1 MMPTTSQRDG
11 IDRGRRRRLT
21 ALVVAAAAALVLAPG
36 TAQAQS
42 ERKPEFTPGAPGIGD
57 PYFPLDGNGGYD
69 VRHYLLDVAYDPDS
83 DELTGKATISARATQ
98 NLSSFNLDF
107 DGLTIRSITVD
118 GRRADWSRDG
128 DELTVVPRN
137 GIRDNARFT
146 VVVKY
151 DGIPKTLPDG
161 SGFFH
166 TDDGALVIGQPHV
179 ADTWFPVNDHPIDK
193 ASYTISITVP
203 EGLEAISNGVLDS
216 QRTRRGLTTWTWNA
230 KEPMAS
236 YLAMMAIGE
245 FDVRAYR
252 EDGLKYWDA
261 LDPDLFAKTA
271 PRTGEQYALSQVAD
285 LTYKRLTR
293 TIAVPAGGAELS
305 FWMTR
310 DTEFNWDFVFVEAHT
325 VGQDDWTTLEDQN
338 GHTGQET
345 GFVCPSWLELHP
357 FLEHYQ
363 TPAGD
368 ACDPNGTSGEWW
380 AATGSSDGYEQWSV
394 DLSAFSGSTVEVSI
408 SYASD
413 ESVQGSGAF
422 VDDVVVSTGEG
433 TTSFED
439 DGTTFDGWTV
449 PGAPAGSEPN
459 LNDWIAGTVEDAPP
473 SLGEV
478 ADGSL
483 ARQPEIID
491 FLEGYFG
498 RYPFSA
504 AGGVVDDLDEL
515 GFALET
521 QTRPIYAE
529 GFFGDSISGDSVVV
543 HELAH
548 QWVGDYLALEEWQ
561 HIWLNEGFASYAE
574 WLWAEY
580 EGLATAQEIFDF
592 YASIP
597 ADDPFW
603 EVVIGDPG
611 PDLIFDIA
619 IYNRGAMTLHALRLE
634 VGDQDFFRIL
644 KRWIASQAGGH
655 VTTDEFI
662 ALAERVS
669 GQQLDELFD
678 VWLFTPE
685 KPAVLDAAAARVQS
699 GATDLGSARPPLDK
713 LAERTGLRR

>member
-1 MMPTTSQRDG
+1 M
-11 IDRGRRRRLT
+11 
-21 ALVVAAAAALVLAPG
+21 
-36 TAQAQS
+36 
-42 ERKPEFTPGAPGIGD
+42 
-57 PYFPLDGNGGYD
+57 
-69 VRHYLLDVAYDPDS
+69 
-83 DELTGKATISARATQ
+83 
-98 NLSSFNLDF
+98 
-107 DGLTIRSITVD
+107 
-118 GRRADWSRDG
+118 
-128 DELTVVPRN
+128 
-137 GIRDNARFT
+137 
-146 VVVKY
+146 
-151 DGIPKTLPDG
+151 
-161 SGFFH
+161 
-166 TDDGALVIGQPHV
+166 
-179 ADTWFPVNDHPIDK
+179 
-193 ASYTISITVP
+193 
-203 EGLEAISNGVLDS
+203 
-216 QRTRRGLTTWTWNA
+216 
-230 KEPMAS
+230 
-236 YLAMMAIGE
+236 
-245 FDVRAYR
+245 
-252 EDGLKYWDA
+252 
-261 LDPDLFAKTA
+261 
-271 PRTGEQYALSQVAD
+271 AD

-338 GHTGQET
+338 GHTSQET
-345 GFVCPSWLELHP
+345 GFVCPFWLRTASVPRALPDTCRRRLRSERHHRRVVGGNRVQRRVRAVERRPVGL
-357 FLEHYQ
+357 
-363 TPAGD
+363 
-368 ACDPNGTSGEWW
+368 
-380 AATGSSDGYEQWSV
+380 QWQHR
-394 DLSAFSGSTVEVSI
+394 VEVSI

-413 ESVQGSGAF
+413 DIVQGSGAF
-422 VDDVVVSTGEG
+422 VDDIVVSTGEG

-439 DGTTFDGWTV
+439 DGNTFDGWTV